1 MRLDIE
7 AVEFWNIGERS
18 TRSSDQWGTIALWMK
33 DKAEGRNHTVEVKV
47 VVPCVPDVTWSAI
60 QEAGRTQAV
69 TILRRAAEALEN
81 GSLEDIRRRLDN
93 QWKERTA
100 PIDADYFL
108 KPHEAPAQDS
118 DEVET

>member
-1 MRLDIE
+1 MRLEIE

-18 TRSSDQWGTIALWMK
+18 TRSSEQWGTIALWMK

-47 VVPCVPDVTWSAI
+47 VVPRRADVTWSEI

-69 TILRRAAEALEN
+69 TILRRATEALEN
-81 GSLEDIRRRLDN
+81 GSLEDLRKHLDK
-93 QWKERTA
+93 QWEERTA

-108 KPHEAPAQDS
+108 KPHEAPGPDS
-118 DEVET
+118 DEIDT